1 MGAESFRPGPHR
13 LTLTRGGC
21 GCLDVDEHRH
31 QAELV
36 LVVHDLSRDAIATVI
51 SKIGSKSTIGELPAS
66 QTIPWAAPSVAADN
80 SVSPIN
86 LAVVKVDDR
95 QAVNVT
101 EIHVESSKTMRYF
114 ARETNGESG
123 PRESFFMPQTPQEF
137 AKRVARSLTS
147 PQFLDGKYVF
157 SIVVWALPE
166 GASHVDD
173 VPRSSPARATYIQCG
188 GSTEAMTIEIRVTHD
203 DDSYEHY
210 AVAHEPVTDP
220 ETWTTVSWDNGNPE
234 PFTIQ
239 VHPEEVF
246 TGEQAAPVFRA
257 YIEEGAL
264 PPTEL
269 LRRINV

>member
-1 MGAESFRPGPHR
+1 MRRFTQE
-13 LTLTRGGC
+13 
-21 GCLDVDEHRH
+21 
-31 QAELV
+31 
-36 LVVHDLSRDAIATVI
+36 
-51 SKIGSKSTIGELPAS
+51 TIGK
-66 QTIPWAAPSVAADN
+66 DG
-80 SVSPIN
+80 PI
-86 LAVVKVDDR
+86 
-95 QAVNVT
+95 
-101 EIHVESSKTMRYF
+101 EIF
-114 ARETNGESG
+114 ET
-123 PRESFFMPQTPQEF
+123 PQTPWEF
-137 AKRVARSLTS
+137 ADDIARSLTA
-147 PQFLDGKYVF
+147 PLYLNGANVF

-210 AVAHEPVTDP
+210 AVAREPVTDP
-220 ETWTTVSWDNGNPE
+220 EAWTTVSWDNGNPE

-246 TGEQAAPVFRA
+246 TGEQAVPVFRA
-257 YIEEGAL
+257 YIEEGSL